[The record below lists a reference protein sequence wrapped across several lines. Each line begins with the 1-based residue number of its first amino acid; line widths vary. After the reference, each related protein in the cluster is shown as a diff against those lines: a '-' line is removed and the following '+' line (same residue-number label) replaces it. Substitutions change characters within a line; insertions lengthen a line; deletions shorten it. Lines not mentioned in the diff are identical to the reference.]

1 MFINPFQISGQY
13 SSTKGVQVKIDG
25 KLYPIEDLLDKSI
38 YAKTK
43 ANWYRFPSD
52 IKSVKLAT
60 PAGGLVGKVYSWV
73 TRTDDIYAMF
83 ELAKGSPY
91 LKDYPSGNFYVRL
104 QDLSDQT
111 LKDQGVKTTKEAVKE
126 EIKKEEEATKTNT
139 DKILET
145 AKQVGLYAVIGFG
158 IAIVLKSIIAKKL

>member
-1 MFINPFQISGQY
+1 MFINPFISGPY

-25 KLYPIEDLLDKSI
+25 KMYPIEDLLDKSV

-60 PAGGLVGKVYSWV
+60 PAGGLIGKVYSWV

-83 ELAKGSPY
+83 NIPKGSPY
-91 LKDYPSGNFYVRL
+91 LKDYPGGNFYVRL
-104 QDLSDQT
+104 QDISDQE
-111 LKDQGVKTTKEAVKE
+111 LKQQGVKTTKEAVKE
-126 EIKKEEEATKTNT
+126 EVKKEEAVDKTT
-139 DKILET
+139 EDKIFDFV
-145 AKQVGLYAVIGFG
+145 KQYGLYAL
-158 IAIVLKSIIAKKL
+158 IAFAGVAIIKSVIAKKL